1 MSEKAVEKICT
12 NPIAAGAKGVAGC
25 NKKTHPS
32 PPGLLHNR
40 FFTMS
45 YALPHRLLASA
56 LLCASFALCLIGTS
70 APAHAARKK
79 TAQNTSTGAV
89 AAPAKKKGSIKVTH
103 RPSPS
108 QESTAERDRRMYREC
123 WGRPN
128 AGACLGY
135 TRR

>member
-1 MSEKAVEKICT
+1 MPYAF
-12 NPIAAGAKGVAGC
+12 
-25 NKKTHPS
+25 THRS
-32 PPGLLHNR
+32 
-40 FFTMS
+40 
-45 YALPHRLLASA
+45 LATA
-56 LLCASFALCLIGTS
+56 LLCASFTLCLIGTS

-79 TAQNTSTGAV
+79 TTQSASATATGSASAQ
-89 AAPAKKKGSIKVTH
+89 KKGSTKVTH

>member
-1 MSEKAVEKICT
+1 M
-12 NPIAAGAKGVAGC
+12 P
-25 NKKTHPS
+25 
-32 PPGLLHNR
+32 
-40 FFTMS
+40 

-79 TAQNTSTGAV
+79 TTQSASATAA
-89 AAPAKKKGSIKVTH
+89 AAPANKKGSTKVTH
-103 RPSPS
+103 QRSPS